1 MSKVIDPL
9 VVFGGLNLEH
19 GFETTHLNYKAG
31 YQGEAGIYLAGVD
44 PGDIFSFSMGLG
56 YSLSYKANLT
66 LSYQYSYQSSTAYDW
81 VGTGDSKSEGT
92 ISSVFS
98 VGTGWTL
105 SPKRSVNIRLGIGLT
120 NNDSDFSLQV
130 RVPFTYEL

>member
-1 MSKVIDPL
+1 VA
-9 VVFGGLNLEH
+9 FGGINVEH
-19 GFETTHLNYKAG
+19 GFETTHLNYKTG
-31 YQGEAGIYLAGVD
+31 TQGETGKYLSGVKPGETFSLAMGI
-44 PGDIFSFSMGLG
+44 G
-56 YSLSYKANLT
+56 YSLSYKSTLT
-66 LSYQYSYQSSTAYDW
+66 LSYQYSYQTKTAYDW
-81 VGTGDSKSEGT
+81 VGQGDTKSEGT

-105 SPKRSVNIRLGIGLT
+105 SPKRSVNVRLGIGLT